1 MIWEKIIFQELL
13 HTVIFTFLNLT
24 FNALWQIYN
33 HHHNEDIKYFQVYQK
48 VMMEAREFPTYFPGN
63 KCVLLLLLYQKPW
76 VFAWT
81 LNENGSYLSLLQK
94 VKSLY
99 EIGDQGSNFL
109 FRQNSLYL
117 GWSLAKWVSTY
128 SSSWMMVLLLS

>member
-13 HTVIFTFLNLT
+13 HIVMFTFLNLT
-24 FNALWQIYN
+24 FKALWQIYN
-33 HHHNEDIKYFQVYQK
+33 HHHTEDIKYFQVYQK
-48 VMMEAREFPTYFPGN
+48 AMMEAREFPIYSPGN
-63 KCVLLLLLYQKPW
+63 VFCFYYSTRSHGFLLGLWMRMVAIYHSFRSS
-76 VFAWT
+76 V
-81 LNENGSYLSLLQK
+81 
-94 VKSLY
+94 LY